1 MAEKM
6 WTRSIINTCGEA
18 ERESKS
24 RKFNIIEAFAVMTFT
39 LVVLW
44 VVQYPFGV
52 LLKMKAVNNVGN
64 VLLFAG
70 AMYLLFVS
78 PFVHRDTLASWGL
91 GDPVALWRRLSGG
104 GSPAGLRDGSGS
116 GRLLLGAIV
125 ITVTVCLAGIFYWQ
139 WVEASDFLFDMK
151 TERALEIK
159 QGLLGKAGV
168 LLLGLVLATFLAT
181 CVIRYDNFFSALFTA
196 IKIIAVLGGLLYL
209 AAIGTMGTK
218 AFADFHAPKFALDV
232 FGYVIWGAI
241 QQLLFC
247 SYFGTRIRK
256 GFAPAQDPARRTR
269 KRFWVAV
276 LTGLFFGLI
285 HINSWYLVAVTWL
298 LGIFLS
304 YVFMADKNRN
314 LIALGFVHGFL
325 GSSVGWLFSRG
336 KGNIEVEM
344 GVGPG
349 HIHGFDLPTVLVV
362 APLIIGFM
370 IFMIYAW
377 RTWREE

>member
-1 MAEKM
+1 MTEKT
-6 WTRSIINTCGEA
+6 WTRSITNTYGEA
-18 ERESKS
+18 EREAKS

-52 LLKMKAVNNVGN
+52 LLKIKAANSIGN
-64 VLLFAG
+64 LLLFGG

-91 GDPVALWRRLSGG
+91 GDPVALWRRL
-104 GSPAGLRDGSGS
+104 RDGSDAS
-116 GRLLLGAIV
+116 RVLLGAIV
-125 ITVTVCLAGIFYWQ
+125 VVVTACLAGIFYWK
-139 WVEASDFLFDMK
+139 WIEASRFLFSISP
-151 TERALEIK
+151 ERAVEIK
-159 QGLLGKAGV
+159 QGFLGKTGI
-168 LLLGLVLATFLAT
+168 LLLGLVLATFFAT

-196 IKIIAVLGGLLYL
+196 IKIVSVLGGLLYL
-209 AAIGTMGTK
+209 AAFGTMGTK

-256 GFAPAQDPARRTR
+256 GFAPATDPAHRTR
-269 KRFWVAV
+269 RRFWVAV

-285 HINSWYLVAVTWL
+285 HINSWYLVMVTWL

-336 KGNIEVEM
+336 KGQIEVSM

-349 HIHGFDLPTVLVV
+349 HIHGFDLPTVLIV
-362 APLIIGFM
+362 APLIVGFM

-377 RTWREE
+377 HTWREE

>member
-1 MAEKM
+1 MEEKT
-6 WTRSIINTCGEA
+6 WVRSVINTCGEP
-18 ERESKS
+18 EREAKS
-24 RKFNIIEAFAVMTFT
+24 RKFNIIEAFAVMTFV

-44 VVQYPFGV
+44 AVQYPFGV
-52 LLKMKAVNNVGN
+52 LMKIKAVNTVGN
-64 VLLFAG
+64 VLLFGG

-78 PFVHRDTLASWGL
+78 PFVHRDTLTSWGL

-104 GSPAGLRDGSGS
+104 GSPAGRV
-116 GRLLLGAIV
+116 LLGAIV
-125 ITVTVCLAGIFYWQ
+125 VVVTVCLAGVFYWQ
-139 WVEASDFLFDMK
+139 WVEASDFLFKMK
-151 TERALEIK
+151 AERALEIK
-159 QGLLGKAGV
+159 QGLTGKIGIIALGI
-168 LLLGLVLATFLAT
+168 VLAAFFSTF
-181 CVIRYDNFFSALFTA
+181 VIRYDNFLSALFTA
-196 IKIIAVLGGLLYL
+196 LKIIAVLGGLLYL
-209 AAIGTMGTK
+209 AAIGTMGAK
-218 AFADFHAPKFALDV
+218 AFADFRAPKFALDV
-232 FGYVIWGAI
+232 FGYIIWGAI

-256 GFAPAQDPARRTR
+256 GFAPAADPAHGKR
-269 KRFWVAV
+269 KCFWVAV

-314 LIALGFVHGFL
+314 LIALGCVHGFL

-336 KGNIEVEM
+336 KGNIEVDM

-349 HIHGFDLPTVLVV
+349 HIHGFDLATVLVV
-362 APLIIGFM
+362 IPLIIGFTV
-370 IFMIYAW
+370 FMVYAW

>member
-1 MAEKM
+1 MADKT
-6 WTRSIINTCGEA
+6 WTRSITNTCGEA

-24 RKFNIIEAFAVMTFT
+24 RKFNIIEAFAVMAFV

-52 LLKMKAVNNVGN
+52 LLKIEAVNSVGT
-64 VLLFAG
+64 VLLVAG

-78 PFVHRDTLASWGL
+78 PFLHRDTLTSWGL
-91 GDPVALWRRLSGG
+91 GDPVALWRR
-104 GSPAGLRDGSGS
+104 LRDGSGS

-125 ITVTVCLAGIFYWQ
+125 IAVTVCLAGVFYWQ

-151 TERALEIK
+151 AERAIELK
-159 QGLLGKAGV
+159 RGLAGKAGILV
-168 LLLGLVLATFLAT
+168 LGLVLATFFST
-181 CVIRYDNFFSALFTA
+181 FVIRYDNFFSALFTA
-196 IKIIAVLGGLLYL
+196 LKIIAVLGGLLYL
-209 AAIGTMGTK
+209 AAISTMGTK

-256 GFAPAQDPARRTR
+256 GFAPATDPAHRTR

-285 HINSWYLVAVTWL
+285 HINSWYLVMVTWL

-325 GSSVGWLFSRG
+325 GSSVGWLFSQG

-344 GVGPG
+344 GVGPA
-349 HIHGFDLPTVLVV
+349 HIHGFDLTTVLVV
-362 APLIIGFM
+362 VPLIIGFT